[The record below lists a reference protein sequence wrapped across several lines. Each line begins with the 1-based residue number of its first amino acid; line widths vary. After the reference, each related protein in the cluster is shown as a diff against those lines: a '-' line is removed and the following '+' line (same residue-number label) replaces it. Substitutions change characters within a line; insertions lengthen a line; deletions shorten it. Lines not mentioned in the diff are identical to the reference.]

1 LAPLTYI
8 GLKVPAKPNFAGI
21 LARCRGCSP
30 LPLYVTACPG
40 FQGTVQQGFR
50 PVDVGAPIP
59 EFLGFGDEAAQR
71 KRPFGRKG
79 VYVTGSEVDTVS
91 GVAGRYATALFDLAK
106 EEAELD
112 KIATDLNHFNEA
124 LDAFE
129 DMKRLVMSPV
139 FSAEEQGRAL
149 AAILDKIGIEGLTK
163 NFLLLVAK
171 NRRLFATPDMIRAFR
186 AMLARERGEA
196 TATVTSATKLTETQI
211 TALKQ
216 ALKAALHKEVMLD
229 EQIDPSLLGGLIV
242 KVGSRMVDTSL
253 HTRLNSLKIA
263 MKEVG

>member
-1 LAPLTYI
+1 VA
-8 GLKVPAKPNFAGI
+8 
-21 LARCRGCSP
+21 
-30 LPLYVTACPG
+30 
-40 FQGTVQQGFR
+40 
-50 PVDVGAPIP
+50 
-59 EFLGFGDEAAQR
+59 
-71 KRPFGRKG
+71 
-79 VYVTGSEVDTVS
+79 GSEVDTSS
-91 GVAGRYATALFDLAK
+91 GVAGRYATALFELAK
-106 EEAELD
+106 EEARLEQV
-112 KIATDLNHFNEA
+112 AADLTRFNEA

-129 DMKRLVMSPV
+129 DMKRLVKSPV

-196 TATVTSATKLTETQI
+196 GATVTSAAKLTETQV
-211 TALKQ
+211 TALT
-216 ALKAALHKEVMLD
+216 AALGKKVMLD
-229 EQIDPSLLGGLIV
+229 EQIDPALLGGLVI

-253 HTRLNSLKIA
+253 RTRLNSLKVA